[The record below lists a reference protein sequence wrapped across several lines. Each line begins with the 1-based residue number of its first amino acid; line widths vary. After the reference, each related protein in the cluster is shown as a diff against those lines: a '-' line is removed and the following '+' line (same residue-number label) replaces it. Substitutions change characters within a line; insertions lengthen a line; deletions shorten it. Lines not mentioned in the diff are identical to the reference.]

1 MSSKNA
7 LRYAEAIKIFGH
19 ESDHL
24 FTSSSPKPLN
34 SAILTQ
40 MEWLGFF
47 IFSST
52 IVPNFYAATGNQTYR
67 RVASGWDL

>member
-1 MSSKNA
+1 MLCAEQKLSKC
-7 LRYAEAIKIFGH
+7 FGH

-24 FTSSSPKPLN
+24 FSSSSPKPALN

-40 MEWLGFF
+40 MAWLGFF

-52 IVPNFYAATGNQTYR
+52 IVPNFYAATGNQTDST
-67 RVASGWDL
+67 VASDWDP